1 MPVNQKTVPDYS
13 NCFFNA
19 IWIGLFLSM
28 YSNSAFGIISGSN
41 EYHWKDDHLLYQKET
56 VGRLCDVLPQG
67 LNLKR
72 SIKKINNNLFVVTN
86 FLKAGKKL
94 DSVSFSFNFVH
105 AGTPRYLMIPS
116 VSYNGNQ
123 WGKGLEPK
131 GFTQDGVVRS
141 FEYRRSSIPGSTYS
155 EAENHTIAV
164 WGQEQK
170 QQGDLMFSCSLNPS
184 QTQVTH
190 SLIYPDEER
199 PDCYSLRDVYTA
211 PYKNFISFKSGDEL
225 TIIFYVYADHTKK
238 NHRSMR
244 GFLDNAWQ
252 IAEKPTFN
260 IPSAGQIWDMAIDY
274 ANNSLWCEE
283 GIYKGFGIGLVPNP
297 EGGFSPRGGWKY
309 EIGWCGNNAA
319 FANAFLY
326 DYLKNNHQESL
337 EKALKCLDTWSTN
350 TVLRNG
356 LFITHYDNIL
366 GNNEGILDA
375 CNLGYAASGFFD
387 ASELCSLTG
396 NERPELKKIAFGI
409 CDFMV
414 NDQQESGQYGKGWK
428 YDGVCT
434 YRDGTIGAFLIA
446 PMIQAYRISNDE
458 KYLKSA
464 CIAFDFYMGELL
476 SKGYTTAGAL
486 DTWCIDC
493 ESAMPLLR
501 AAMLLF
507 EVTGDLKYIDH
518 AESVSYY
525 IATWQWHYNAFY
537 PASNDFTKYGYNTFG
552 ASGVSVQH
560 HHITSYTVCMVEY
573 WIELSLLTKNPVWKE
588 RALAIWRN
596 SAQLISDSTLVIH
609 DRIRPRGSQN
619 EAFYQSNWSFDY
631 DKSESINDWLVAW
644 PSAFRLETLRRIK
657 NWSELK

>member
-1 MPVNQKTVPDYS
+1 MSQ
-13 NCFFNA
+13 NCICIAKGILSGLLLA
-19 IWIGLFLSM
+19 ICS
-28 YSNSAFGIISGSN
+28 ISGFGMTSGS
-41 EYHWKDDHLLYQKET
+41 EQYHWNGNHLLFQNET
-56 VGRLCDVLPQG
+56 VGKLYYVLPEG
-67 LNLKR
+67 LKVER

-86 FLKAGKKL
+86 FIKAGKKL
-94 DSVSFSFNFVH
+94 DSVSFSFNFIH
-105 AGTPRYLMIPS
+105 NATPLFLMIPS

-131 GFTQDGVVRS
+131 GFVQGGVVRS

-155 EAENHTIAV
+155 ETPNHTIAI

-170 QQGDLMFSCSLNPS
+170 RPGDLMFSCSLNPT

-190 SLIYPDEER
+190 SLVYPDEEL
-199 PDCYSLRDVYTA
+199 PNCYSLRDVYTD
-211 PYKNFISFKSGDEL
+211 PYKNYISLKSGEEL
-225 TIIFYVYADHTKK
+225 TIIFYVYAGRTEK

-252 IAEKPTFN
+252 IAEKPTFG
-260 IPSAGQIWDMAIDY
+260 IPSAKQIWDLGIDY

-297 EGGFSPRGGWKY
+297 EGGFSPRDGWKY
-309 EIGWCGNNAA
+309 EIGWCGNNGSL
-319 FANAFLY
+319 ANAFLY
-326 DYLKNNHQESL
+326 DYLENNHQESL
-337 EKALKCLDTWSTN
+337 EKALECLDTWSTN
-350 TVLRNG
+350 TVLPNG

-366 GNNEGILDA
+366 GKSEGILDA

-387 ASELCSLTG
+387 ASELCSQTG
-396 NERPELKKIAFGI
+396 NERPGLKKIAFGI

-428 YDGVCT
+428 YDGTCT
-434 YRDGTIGAFLIA
+434 YRGGTIGAFLIS
-446 PMIQAYRISNDE
+446 PMIKAYRTSKDE

-464 CIAFDFYMGELL
+464 RIAFDFYMGQLL
-476 SKGYTTAGAL
+476 SDGYTTAGAL

-507 EVTGDLKYIDH
+507 EVTGDKMYIDH

-525 IATWQWHYNAFY
+525 LATWQWHYNASY
-537 PASNDFTKYGYNTFG
+537 PASNDFTIYGYNTFG
-552 ASGVSVQH
+552 ASGTSVQH
-560 HHITSYTVCMVEY
+560 HHISSYTVCMVEY
-573 WIELSLLTKNPVWKE
+573 WIELSILTKNPVWKE
-588 RALAIWRN
+588 RALALWRN
-596 SAQLISDSTLVIH
+596 SAQLISDGTLLIH
-609 DRIRPRGSQN
+609 NRIRPRGSQN
-619 EAFYQSNWSFDY
+619 EAFFQSNWSFDK

-644 PSAFRLETLRRIK
+644 PSAFRLETLRNIK
-657 NWSELK
+657 DWSELK